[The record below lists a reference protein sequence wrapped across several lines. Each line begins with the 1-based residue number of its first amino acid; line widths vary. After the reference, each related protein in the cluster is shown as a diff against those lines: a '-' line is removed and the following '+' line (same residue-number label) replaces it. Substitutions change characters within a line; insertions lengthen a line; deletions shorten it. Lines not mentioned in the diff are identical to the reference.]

1 MSKMIVYNINKKW
14 ILDKQNSFIDAM
26 HSNERDSYLVS
37 LYNYMFRK
45 CSSNQIKQKLAL
57 VISAIVILEMHINM
71 KLDTNI

>member
-37 LYNYMFRK
+37 LYNYMFR
-45 CSSNQIKQKLAL
+45 
-57 VISAIVILEMHINM
+57 
-71 KLDTNI
+71 